1 MRLLLD
7 ESVPW
12 AFRHYMTGHEARTAR
27 YMRWDG
33 KDNGEL
39 LALARHEFDVLITV
53 DQDMPY
59 QQNIT
64 ERDVA
69 VVILIAGTND
79 IKDLSPLGPY
89 NSKPDSLP
97 ETWRCRAN

>member
-33 KDNGEL
+33 KGNGEL
-39 LALARHEFDVLITV
+39 LALARGEFDVLITV
-53 DQDMPY
+53 DQEYAVPAEHNREGRSGGDPY
-59 QQNIT
+59 SGNQ
-64 ERDVA
+64 
-69 VVILIAGTND
+69 
-79 IKDLSPLGPY
+79 
-89 NSKPDSLP
+89 
-97 ETWRCRAN
+97 